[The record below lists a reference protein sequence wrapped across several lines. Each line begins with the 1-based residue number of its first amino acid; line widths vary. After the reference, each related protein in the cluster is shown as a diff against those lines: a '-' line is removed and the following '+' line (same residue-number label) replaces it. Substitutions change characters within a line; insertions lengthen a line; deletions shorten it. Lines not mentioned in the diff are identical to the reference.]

1 MVFRALSLTVLVAGY
16 LQATATIKPRGV
28 FLETDR
34 SYKYDLPTS
43 VTPSKESN
51 CSGKCV
57 HVFMGLLCDF
67 VDEQANCGEQ
77 FLRCC
82 VGGIFSQGASRKSG
96 MMDDAPSD
104 HRERDSHSSSKQ
116 EPTTTTTTTSTSS
129 TTTTESPTTD
139 VQPVGEIP
147 PSSQQ
152 PEPTLPPATI
162 PSSVPSVDEYNQP
175 TLVAMESQQSP
186 QIESPLPQKPACPG
200 SCIMSLLGLLCGSIN
215 RNYSCPSGRVCCTAA
230 QSAETSVEEE
240 PHLTTTVATTNK
252 TSSVPPLRV
261 KSNHIP
267 CIGRCIPVYLSNT
280 CKKPSVI
287 LVSKMLFCPSGMI
300 CCSKSPTADHL
311 NDRRT
316 NVSHSFLPADV
327 SGDVEAS
334 VSPEAGSQDE
344 EYPWENHHLRPPQ
357 YIPSHQR
364 IPIPV
369 QQAIAQAYGMPS
381 KSPQR
386 PISEPTLQQPQE
398 EDVNYGYYAPAN
410 DYDKSDDTTQVIRS
424 TKRPPTYSALR
435 HPSLPQPV
443 IPTPPY
449 YDDDYEF
456 KPPSH
461 LHQDRDNDN
470 QPKHPENE
478 AGHHNGSL
486 SMSSISHSG
495 MKLNGSS
502 QPATQRLKPQRGPIA
517 VGEVFPVKNPHA
529 SESFQQQRKAWLQ
542 RTRNKTRLQRPQRL
556 PPPYGTPS
564 NSAKPGWQSIRRPTK
579 EGAEFSATWV
589 EPAKAS
595 PEVVPPAHYAE
606 AAATSTGW
614 IPFHQAHQPVNKQKV
629 VENHYGSS
637 SEFKPIRGTF
647 VDLGHTSRDP
657 NSCGVKGG
665 KTRDAGSFKRG
676 GAEARPGE
684 WCWHAAI
691 VDRKNQYLCN
701 GALISAQWVL
711 TTANCVHNHT
721 DVTENI
727 YVRLGYTDIVSP
739 YNPPG
744 AQTKTVAKV
753 YAHHSF
759 QAETLANNIALLK
772 LKDIVELN
780 DAVCVVCLPTTN
792 TNFSEEESSGFA
804 DKERCVVTGYGTS
817 VSEDDLRYTYPTLR
831 EAPVVALEED
841 DVCRAW
847 QSRARQLKLDL
858 EVKGS
863 TFCVGD
869 GDVQSDCVGDPAR
882 LVVCPSKDSFYEI
895 TGLSSKGLACGGPD
909 ALSVYTNVSSYSGW
923 INQIT
928 NINRF

>member
-1 MVFRALSLTVLVAGY
+1 MAFRALNLAVFITGY
-16 LQATATIKPRGV
+16 LQVAATIKSRGV

-67 VDEQANCGEQ
+67 VDERANCGEQ

-82 VGGIFSQGASRKSG
+82 VGGIFNHGASRKTAI
-96 MMDDAPSD
+96 MNDAPSD
-104 HRERDSHSSSKQ
+104 HRERDSHSRSK
-116 EPTTTTTTTSTSS
+116 EESTTTTSTTSTTS
-129 TTTTESPTTD
+129 TTTTESPSTD
-139 VQPVGEIP
+139 VQPVGEMP
-147 PSSQQ
+147 PFSEL
-152 PEPTLPPATI
+152 PKATIPPATTT
-162 PSSVPSVDEYNQP
+162 SSLSTVEEYNQSS
-175 TLVAMESQQSP
+175 LAAMESQQSP
-186 QIESPLPQKPACPG
+186 QIESPLPHKPECPG
-200 SCIMSLLGLLCGSIN
+200 SCVMSLLGLLCGSIN
-215 RNYSCPSGRVCCTAA
+215 RNYSCPTGRVCCIAA
-230 QSAETSVEEE
+230 HSAETSIEED
-240 PHLTTTVATTNK
+240 PYMTAVATT
-252 TSSVPPLRV
+252 SRRPSVSHIRV
-261 KSNHIP
+261 KTNHIL

-280 CKKPSVI
+280 CKKPSVL
-287 LVSKMLFCPSGMI
+287 LVSKKLFCPSGMI
-300 CCSKSPTADHL
+300 CCSKSPTTDNLKEHG
-311 NDRRT
+311 T
-316 NVSHSFLPADV
+316 NSSNSFLSEVV
-327 SGDVEAS
+327 SGDLKES

-344 EYPWENHHLRPPQ
+344 EYQWESHHLQPHHYGSSQ
-357 YIPSHQR
+357 HR

-369 QQAIAQAYGMPS
+369 HQAYGTPATTL
-381 KSPQR
+381 QR

-398 EDVNYGYYAPAN
+398 EDVGYAYYAPAI
-410 DYDKSDDTTQVIRS
+410 DYDNREGAAQVIRS

-449 YDDDYEF
+449 YDGDYDLKTE
-456 KPPSH
+456 SH
-461 LHQDRDNDN
+461 AHQDHDQDNHT
-470 QPKHPENE
+470 KHTVNK
-478 AGHHNGSL
+478 ASVRNSSL
-486 SMSSISHSG
+486 SMSATSQSSSKI
-495 MKLNGSS
+495 NGSVS
-502 QPATQRLKPQRGPIA
+502 PAAQRPQPLRGMVA
-517 VGEVFPVKNPHA
+517 VGEVFQVKNPHA
-529 SESFQQQRKAWLQ
+529 VESFEQQRKLWLH
-542 RTRNKTRLQRPQRL
+542 RSRNKTTVQRPHSL
-556 PPPYGTPS
+556 PPPYITPS
-564 NSAKPGWQSIRRPTK
+564 NSAKPKWQSVKRPTK
-579 EGAEFSATWV
+579 EGAEFSATWADSV
-589 EPAKAS
+589 KMPL
-595 PEVVPPAHYAE
+595 EVVPAAHYAE

-614 IPFHQAHQPVNKQKV
+614 IPFHQAHQPVNKRKV

-637 SEFKPIRGTF
+637 SEFKPMRGTF
-647 VDLGHTSRDP
+647 VDLVHVSRNP
-657 NSCGVKGG
+657 NACGIKGG
-665 KTRDAGSFKRG
+665 KRRDAGSFKRG
-676 GAEARPGE
+676 GTEARPGE

-711 TTANCVHNHT
+711 TSANCVYNHT

-744 AQTKTVAKV
+744 AQTKMVAKV
-753 YAHHSF
+753 YAHHNF

-792 TNFSEEESSGFA
+792 TNSSEEDPTILA
-804 DKERCVVTGYGTS
+804 DKEGCVVTGYGTS
-817 VSEDDLRYTYPTLR
+817 VPEDDLRFTYPTLR

-841 DVCRAW
+841 DVCDAW

-858 EVKGS
+858 EIKGS

-869 GDVQSDCVGDPAR
+869 GDVQKNCAGDPAR
-882 LVVCPSKDSFYEI
+882 LMVCPSRDTYFEI

-928 NINRF
+928 NINRY

>member
-1 MVFRALSLTVLVAGY
+1 M
-16 LQATATIKPRGV
+16 KPRGV

-104 HRERDSHSSSKQ
+104 HRERDSHSSSK
-116 EPTTTTTTTSTSS
+116 EESTTTTTTTSTTS
-129 TTTTESPTTD
+129 TTTTESPATD
-139 VQPVGEIP
+139 VQPVGQIP

-152 PEPTLPPATI
+152 PEPTI
-162 PSSVPSVDEYNQP
+162 PSATTTSSMSTVDEYNQSN
-175 TLVAMESQQSP
+175 LAVMESQQSP

-200 SCIMSLLGLLCGSIN
+200 TCVMSLLGLLCGSIN
-215 RNYSCPSGRVCCTAA
+215 RNYSCPTGRVCCIAA
-230 QSAETSVEEE
+230 QSAETSVEED
-240 PHLTTTVATTNK
+240 PQATTVVTTSRRP
-252 TSSVPPLRV
+252 TASPLRV
-261 KSNHIP
+261 KANHIP

-287 LVSKMLFCPSGMI
+287 LVSKNLFCPSGMI
-300 CCSKSPTADHL
+300 CCSRSPTTDNL
-311 NDRRT
+311 KDRGT
-316 NVSHSFLPADV
+316 NSSDSFFPEEV
-327 SGDVEAS
+327 SGDFEAS
-334 VSPEAGSQDE
+334 ASPEAGSQDE
-344 EYPWENHHLRPPQ
+344 EYPWESHRPRPPH
-357 YIPSHQR
+357 YVPSHQR

-369 QQAIAQAYGMPS
+369 HQAYGMPS
-381 KSPQR
+381 TALQR

-398 EDVNYGYYAPAN
+398 EDVNYAYYAPAI
-410 DYDKSDDTTQVIRS
+410 DYDKSEGTTQVIRS

-449 YDDDYEF
+449 YDDDYDS
-456 KPPSH
+456 KSQSH
-461 LHQDRDNDN
+461 IHQEHDNDN
-470 QPKHPENE
+470 HRKHTENK
-478 AGHHNGSL
+478 ASL
-486 SMSSISHSG
+486 R
-495 MKLNGSS
+495 NGSS
-502 QPATQRLKPQRGPIA
+502 FMSPMSHSSPKLNVSIQPVAQRLKPQRGPIA
-517 VGEVFPVKNPHA
+517 VGEVFQVKNPHA
-529 SESFQQQRKAWLQ
+529 PGNFEQQRKSWLQ
-542 RTRNKTRLQRPQRL
+542 RNRNKTTLQRPHRR
-556 PPPYGTPS
+556 PPPYDTPS

-579 EGAEFSATWV
+579 EGAEFSATWADPV
-589 EPAKAS
+589 KAS
-595 PEVVPPAHYAE
+595 LEVVPAAHYAE

-637 SEFKPIRGTF
+637 SEFKPMRGTF
-647 VDLGHTSRDP
+647 VDLAHTSRNP
-657 NSCGVKGG
+657 NACGIKGG
-665 KTRDAGSFKRG
+665 KKRDASSFKRG
-676 GAEARPGE
+676 GTEARPGE

-701 GALISAQWVL
+701 GALISAQWVM
-711 TTANCVHNHT
+711 TTASCVYNHT

-772 LKDIVELN
+772 LRDVVALN
-780 DAVCVVCLPTTN
+780 DAVCVVCLPTAN
-792 TNFSEEESSGFA
+792 TNSSEEDSSASA
-804 DKERCVVTGYGTS
+804 DKAGCVVTGYGTS
-817 VSEDDLRYTYPTLR
+817 VSEDDLRFTYPTLR

-841 DVCRAW
+841 DVCHAW

-882 LVVCPSKDSFYEI
+882 LVVCPSKDTYYEI

>member
-1 MVFRALSLTVLVAGY
+1 MALRALNLAVLVAGY
-16 LQATATIKPRGV
+16 LQLAAMMKPRGV

-34 SYKYDLPTS
+34 SYKYDLPTA
-43 VTPSKESN
+43 VTPSKDSN

-104 HRERDSHSSSKQ
+104 HRERDSHSSSKEQ
-116 EPTTTTTTTSTSS
+116 LTTTSTTSTTS
-129 TTTTESPTTD
+129 TTTTESPAVD
-139 VQPVGEIP
+139 AQPVGEIP
-147 PSSQQ
+147 PSSPL
-152 PEPTLPPATI
+152 PEATLQPATTA
-162 PSSVPSVDEYNQP
+162 SSMSSAEEHNQA
-175 TLVAMESQQSP
+175 TMTTMESQQSP

-200 SCIMSLLGLLCGSIN
+200 SCVMSLLGLLCGSIN
-215 RNYSCPSGRVCCTAA
+215 RNYTCPAGRVCCIAA
-230 QSAETSVEEE
+230 QSDEKSAEEDT
-240 PHLTTTVATTNK
+240 HITTTVATT
-252 TSSVPPLRV
+252 SRRPAVSPLRV
-261 KSNHIP
+261 KSNHVP

-287 LVSKMLFCPSGMI
+287 LVSKRLFCPSGMI
-300 CCSKSPTADHL
+300 CCSKSPNRDNLKEHG
-311 NDRRT
+311 T
-316 NVSHSFLPADV
+316 NSSQALLPEEA
-327 SGDVEAS
+327 SGDFEAS
-334 VSPEAGSQDE
+334 ASPEAGSQDD
-344 EYPWENHHLRPPQ
+344 EYPWESHRPRPAQ
-357 YIPSHQR
+357 YAPSHQR

-369 QQAIAQAYGMPS
+369 HQAYGMPS
-381 KSPQR
+381 TALER

-398 EDVNYGYYAPAN
+398 EDVNYAYYAPAI
-410 DYDKSDDTTQVIRS
+410 DYDKSESTTQVIRS
-424 TKRPPTYSALR
+424 TKRPPAYSALR

-449 YDDDYEF
+449 YDDDYDS
-456 KPPSH
+456 KPQSH
-461 LHQDRDNDN
+461 IHRDHDSDDHSKRTQTKASQNN
-470 QPKHPENE
+470 S
-478 AGHHNGSL
+478 SL
-486 SMSSISHSG
+486 SMSSMSHTRTTFNS
-495 MKLNGSS
+495 SS
-502 QPATQRLKPQRGPIA
+502 QSAAQRLKPQRGTIA
-517 VGEVFPVKNPHA
+517 VGEVFQVKNPHA
-529 SESFQQQRKAWLQ
+529 PGSFEQQRKAWLQ
-542 RTRNKTRLQRPQRL
+542 RNRNKTMVQKPQRL
-556 PPPYGTPS
+556 RPPYGAPAI
-564 NSAKPGWQSIRRPTK
+564 SAKHGWQSLRRPTQ
-579 EGAEFSATWV
+579 EGAEFSGTWV
-589 EPAKAS
+589 DPVKA
-595 PEVVPPAHYAE
+595 PLEVVPPAHYAE

-637 SEFKPIRGTF
+637 SEFKPMRGTF
-647 VDLGHTSRDP
+647 VDLVHTARNP
-657 NSCGVKGG
+657 NTCGVKGG
-665 KTRDAGSFKRG
+665 KKRDVSSFKRG

-691 VDRKNQYLCN
+691 VDRKNKYLCN

-711 TTANCVHNHT
+711 TAADCVYNHT

-772 LKDIVELN
+772 LKDIVALN
-780 DAVCVVCLPTTN
+780 DAVCVVCLPTAN
-792 TNFSEEESSGFA
+792 TNSSEEDSSASA
-804 DKERCVVTGYGTS
+804 DKPGCVVTGYGTS
-817 VSEDDLRYTYPTLR
+817 VSEDDLRFTYPTLR

-841 DVCRAW
+841 EVCHAW
-847 QSRARQLKLDL
+847 QSRARHLKLDL

-882 LVVCPSKDSFYEI
+882 LVVCPSKDNYYEI

-909 ALSVYTNVSSYSGW
+909 ALSVYTNISSYSGW